1 MILFVKAIERRAID
15 AEQRGLPVRGLKS
28 VEVDQ
33 HAHDAVAESVAD
45 RFEPRM
51 HDLADIKRGVVVR
64 FGVRGW
70 NAHCHSAASENR
82 KAAMRHGAVAPSAS
96 ATARPERSPSSWK
109 PYPVQAPQN
118 QVCRCPWIS

>member
-15 AEQRGLPVRGLKS
+15 AEQRGLPVRGLEL

-33 HAHDAVAESVAD
+33 QAHDAVAEAVAD

-51 HDLADIKRGVVVR
+51 HDLADIKRGGVVC

-70 NAHCHSAASENR
+70 YAHRHSAASENR
-82 KAAMRHGAVAPSAS
+82 KASVRHGTVAPSAS
-96 ATARPERSPSSWK
+96 ATARPERNPSS
-109 PYPVQAPQN
+109 
-118 QVCRCPWIS
+118 